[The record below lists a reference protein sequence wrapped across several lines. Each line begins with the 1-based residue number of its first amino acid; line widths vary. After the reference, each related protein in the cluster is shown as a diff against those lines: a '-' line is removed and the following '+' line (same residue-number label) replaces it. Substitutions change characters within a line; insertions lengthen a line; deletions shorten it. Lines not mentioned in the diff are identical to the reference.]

1 MQTSSPIVKTT
12 ALVCFVVLLSGFVA
26 YRSGV
31 FDKQA
36 IKTKAIYSA
45 LDDTT
50 KKPMVDTSAERL
62 IMSSS
67 KSMIIIDNRKSSKKD
82 TVPATIKKDT
92 IAKPI
97 TDTAKPTRFYG
108 TKSGAIFNERDV
120 ETYIKKE
127 KKKKKNLPADR

>member
-50 KKPMVDTSAERL
+50 KKPIVDTSAERL

-92 IAKPI
+92 CVDHLLKRI
-97 TDTAKPTRFYG
+97 RQRMLLLVS
-108 TKSGAIFNERDV
+108 KSAMKRGPLLLEGLSSTSMLYACS
-120 ETYIKKE
+120 
-127 KKKKKNLPADR
+127 

>member
-1 MQTSSPIVKTT
+1 MQTPSPIAKATV
-12 ALVCFVVLLSGFVA
+12 LVCFIIMLSGFVA

-45 LDDTT
+45 IDDTT
-50 KKPMVDTSAERL
+50 KKPTVDTSSERM

-67 KSMIIIDNRKSSKKD
+67 KSMILIDKSKTLKKD
-82 TVPATIKKDT
+82 TVPVTIKKDT
-92 IAKPI
+92 IAKPL

-108 TKSGAIFNERDV
+108 TKSGAIFNGQDV
-120 ETYIKKE
+120 ETYIKKD
-127 KKKKKNLPADR
+127 KKKKKKKD